1 MAAMNA
7 NLDSDHLRTF
17 VAIADSGSFTRAA
30 KAVHRTQSAVSMQIK
45 RLEEMIGS
53 ALFVRAGRSISLTAD
68 GESLLGYARRILR
81 LQDQALARLAE
92 PSMAGRVRIG
102 APDDYVTQFMPGI
115 LARFAGSH
123 PNVQVGL
130 HCEPSSVLNDQLD
143 RGELDLAIVTTSPRY
158 ADSVSLRNEPIVWAT
173 SATHEVHHESPLRLA
188 LFQPPCILREWAVS
202 ALDDLRRPYRVAYV
216 SPSQAG
222 LFAAVQAGLAV
233 TVLGR
238 SWLPPGLRELGAAD
252 KFPQLPRLGM
262 TLERIQH
269 QRPPAVDALA
279 DHIVESFAGADH
291 RPHSAAPSW
300 QVIYN
305 DQPIETTVQS
315 IFRPD

>member
-1 MAAMNA
+1 MGA
-7 NLDSDHLRTF
+7 NLDSDLLRTF
-17 VAIADSGSFTRAA
+17 VAIADSGSFTAAA
-30 KAVHRTQSAVSMQIK
+30 KAVSRTQSAVSMQIK
-45 RLEEMIGS
+45 RLEETIGS

-130 HCEPSSVLNDQLD
+130 HCEPSAVLNDQLD

-158 ADSVSLRNEPIVWAT
+158 ADSVAVRNEPVIWAT
-173 SATHEVHHESPLRLA
+173 SATHEVHQEIPLRLA
-188 LFQPPCILREWAVS
+188 LFQPPCILREWALS
-202 ALDDLRRPYRVAYV
+202 ALDDLQWPYRIAYV

-233 TVLGR
+233 TPLGS
-238 SWLPPGLRELGAAD
+238 SWMPQGLRELGAAD
-252 KFPQLPRLGM
+252 GFPQLPNLGI
-262 TLERIQH
+262 TLERG
-269 QRPPAVDALA
+269 QRHRAPAVDALA
-279 DHIVESFAGADH
+279 DHIVESFAGADQ
-291 RPHSAAPSW
+291 RPLAAPAW
-300 QVIYN
+300 QVVYN
-305 DQPIETTVQS
+305 DPIADT
-315 IFRPD
+315 RR

>member
-1 MAAMNA
+1 MAAMSA
-7 NLDSDHLRTF
+7 NLDSDHLRTL
-17 VAIADSGSFTRAA
+17 VAIADSGSFTAAA
-30 KAVHRTQSAVSMQIK
+30 KTVHRTQSAVSMQIK
-45 RLEEMIGS
+45 RLEETIGA

-130 HCEPSSVLNDQLD
+130 HCEPSAVLNDQID
-143 RGELDLAIVTTSPRY
+143 KGDLDLAIVTTSPRY
-158 ADSVSLRNEPIVWAT
+158 ADSVPLHNEPVIWAT

-188 LFQPPCILREWAVS
+188 LFQPPCILRDWALS

-216 SPSQAG
+216 SPRQAG
-222 LFAAVQAGLAV
+222 LFAAVLAGLAV
-233 TVLGR
+233 TPMGR
-238 SWLPPGLRELGAAD
+238 SWMPPGLRELGAAD
-252 KFPQLPRLGM
+252 GFPQLPRLGM
-262 TLERIQH
+262 TLERIQR
-269 QRPPAVDALA
+269 QRPPAVGALA
-279 DHIVESFAGADH
+279 DHIVESFAGTGDH
-291 RPHSAAPSW
+291 PHSAAPPW
-300 QVIYN
+300 QVVYN
-305 DQPIETTVQS
+305 DGPVETTL
-315 IFRPD
+315 